1 MDNPYHSPGSETKS
15 PRSSPVTPQTSR
27 RALVIFWPP
36 MVYSI
41 AFLMSEIGIRDFYS
55 ATGWGGG
62 LGLWIL
68 GHVFCFW
75 VLPPLALLQLVFGI
89 WKIWT
94 KRVFGQLH
102 VLSFLIVFL
111 LTLAYVGWVSM
122 GNFPSV

>member
-1 MDNPYHSPGSETKS
+1 MDNPYHSPESETKS
-15 PRSSPVTPQTSR
+15 PQPSPATPQTSR

-41 AFLMSEIGIRDFYS
+41 AFLMSEIGIRGFYS
-55 ATGWGGG
+55 AAGGGGG

-94 KRVFGQLH
+94 KRDSGQLH
-102 VLSFLIVFL
+102 VLSFLIVFF
-111 LTLAYVGWVSM
+111 LTLAYLGWVYM
-122 GNFPSV
+122 GNFPTV